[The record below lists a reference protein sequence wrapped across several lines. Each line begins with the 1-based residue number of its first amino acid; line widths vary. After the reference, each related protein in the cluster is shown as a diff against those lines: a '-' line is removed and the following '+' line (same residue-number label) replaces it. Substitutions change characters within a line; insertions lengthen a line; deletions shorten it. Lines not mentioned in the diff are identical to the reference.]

1 MTKTFQ
7 YLYTACNAVMVL
19 PTSKGAKEKEVLRA
33 RMEEKVEDIEAGYDT
48 LIEMQP
54 DKERK
59 YLEKENG
66 IADEAI
72 TAHAWILTTLAKC
85 PT

>member
-7 YLYTACNAVMVL
+7 YFYTACNAVMVL
-19 PTSKGAKEKEVLRA
+19 PTSKGAKEIEVLRA
-33 RMEEKVEDIEAGYDT
+33 RMEEKIEDIEAGYDT
-48 LIEMQP
+48 LIEMQS

-59 YLEKENG
+59 YLENG

-72 TAHAWILTTLAKC
+72 TAHAWIPTALAKC